1 MFERIFGKRKSL
13 QRNLVIDLIICII
26 IVMFISLVG
35 FYIFVNK
42 ETLNSLIQVNFE
54 NKEQIKEILGITRR
68 SVVLLIINT
77 ILIST
82 IVMRI
87 TSKKILHPIKKMTE
101 ATKKV
106 ASGDFNV
113 KLESQREDE
122 IGELTQNF
130 NQMVNELGKV
140 EVIQKD
146 FINNVSHEIKTPIS
160 SIQGFAKLL
169 EDENLPEAERKE
181 YAEIIIEESN
191 RLLNLST
198 NILRLSKIQ
207 NQGKI
212 VRKDHINITEQLR
225 KAIAVLE
232 NKWNEKSLTFNI
244 SAKDVYYDGDEELTF
259 QVWMNLIDNAI
270 KFSKQNGK
278 ITIDVKEEN
287 DEVVV
292 KIKDN
297 GMGMSKEEQERIFTR
312 FYQIDKSHSQE
323 GSGLGL
329 SIVKSIIDLSGGKI
343 EVESKENSGTTF
355 TIKLP
360 IEKENNNYFYN
371 VIHFKWLFIIYIK

>member
-26 IVMFISLVG
+26 IVMVISLAG

-42 ETLNSLIQVNFE
+42 DTLESLIHVNFE
-54 NKEQIKEILGITRR
+54 NKDQIKEILGITRR

-87 TSKKILHPIKKMTE
+87 TGKKILQPIEKMTE

-113 KLESQREDE
+113 KLETQREDE

-130 NQMVNELGKV
+130 NQMVKELGKV

-169 EDENLPEAERKE
+169 EDENLPEAERQE

-198 NILRLSKIQ
+198 NIL
-207 NQGKI
+207 I
-212 VRKDHINITEQLR
+212 VLGSTRST
-225 KAIAVLE
+225 
-232 NKWNEKSLTFNI
+232 
-244 SAKDVYYDGDEELTF
+244 
-259 QVWMNLIDNAI
+259 I
-270 KFSKQNGK
+270 KQKHTARCAFC
-278 ITIDVKEEN
+278 
-287 DEVVV
+287 
-292 KIKDN
+292 
-297 GMGMSKEEQERIFTR
+297 FTR
-312 FYQIDKSHSQE
+312 Y
-323 GSGLGL
+323 
-329 SIVKSIIDLSGGKI
+329 VKMGI
-343 EVESKENSGTTF
+343 
-355 TIKLP
+355 
-360 IEKENNNYFYN
+360 
-371 VIHFKWLFIIYIK
+371 

>member
-1 MFERIFGKRKSL
+1 MFERIIGKRKSL

-68 SVVLLIINT
+68 SLVLLIINT

-87 TSKKILHPIKKMTE
+87 TSKKILQPIKKMTE

-169 EDENLPEAERKE
+169 EDENLPEAER
-181 YAEIIIEESN
+181 
-191 RLLNLST
+191 
-198 NILRLSKIQ
+198 
-207 NQGKI
+207 
-212 VRKDHINITEQLR
+212 
-225 KAIAVLE
+225 
-232 NKWNEKSLTFNI
+232 
-244 SAKDVYYDGDEELTF
+244 
-259 QVWMNLIDNAI
+259 
-270 KFSKQNGK
+270 
-278 ITIDVKEEN
+278 
-287 DEVVV
+287 
-292 KIKDN
+292 
-297 GMGMSKEEQERIFTR
+297 
-312 FYQIDKSHSQE
+312 
-323 GSGLGL
+323 
-329 SIVKSIIDLSGGKI
+329 
-343 EVESKENSGTTF
+343 
-355 TIKLP
+355 
-360 IEKENNNYFYN
+360 
-371 VIHFKWLFIIYIK
+371 

>member
-1 MFERIFGKRKSL
+1 MFKRIFGKRKSL
-13 QRNLVIDLIICII
+13 QRDLVKDIIICII
-26 IVMFISLVG
+26 IVMFISLIG
-35 FYIFVNK
+35 FYVFVNK
-42 ETLNSLIQVNFE
+42 ETLERLIQINIE
-54 NKEQIKEILGITRR
+54 SKDQIKELLGITRR
-68 SVVLLIINT
+68 SVGLLIINT
-77 ILIST
+77 ILISA
-82 IVMRI
+82 IVMKI
-87 TSKKILHPIKKMTE
+87 TSKKLLQPIEKMTE

-113 KLESQREDE
+113 KLETQREDE

-130 NQMVNELGKV
+130 NKMVKELGKV
-140 EVIQKD
+140 EVLQKD

-169 EDENLPEAERKE
+169 EDENLPEVERKE

-207 NQGKI
+207 NQGNIIK
-212 VRKDHINITEQLR
+212 KEHINITEQIR
-225 KAIAVLE
+225 KTIAVLE

-244 SAKDVYYDGDEELTF
+244 SAKDVYYDCDEELTF
-259 QVWMNLIDNAI
+259 QIWMNLIDNAI

-278 ITIDVKEEN
+278 ITIDVKEES
-287 DEVVV
+287 DEILV

-297 GMGMSKEEQERIFTR
+297 GIGMNKEEQERIYTR
-312 FYQIDKSHSQE
+312 FYQVDKSHSQT

-329 SIVKSIIDLSGGKI
+329 AIVKSIVDLFEGKI
-343 EVESKENSGTTF
+343 EVESEENTGTIF
-355 TIKLP
+355 TIRFP
-360 IEKENNNYFYN
+360 IKKIEN
-371 VIHFKWLFIIYIK
+371 KIII

>member
-13 QRNLVIDLIICII
+13 QRDLVKDIIICII

-42 ETLNSLIQVNFE
+42 ETLERLIQINVE
-54 NKEQIKEILGITRR
+54 SKEQIKELLSITRR
-68 SVVLLIINT
+68 SVVLLVINT
-77 ILIST
+77 ILISA
-82 IVMRI
+82 IVMKI
-87 TSKKILHPIKKMTE
+87 TSKKLLQPIEKMTE

-113 KLESQREDE
+113 KLETQREDE

-130 NQMVNELGKV
+130 NQMVKELGKV

-259 QVWMNLIDNAI
+259 QV
-270 KFSKQNGK
+270 
-278 ITIDVKEEN
+278 
-287 DEVVV
+287 
-292 KIKDN
+292 
-297 GMGMSKEEQERIFTR
+297 
-312 FYQIDKSHSQE
+312 
-323 GSGLGL
+323 
-329 SIVKSIIDLSGGKI
+329 
-343 EVESKENSGTTF
+343 
-355 TIKLP
+355 
-360 IEKENNNYFYN
+360 
-371 VIHFKWLFIIYIK
+371 

>member
-68 SVVLLIINT
+68 SLVLLIINT

-87 TSKKILHPIKKMTE
+87 TSKKILQPIKKMTE

-329 SIVKSIIDLSGGKI
+329 SIVKSIIDLSDGKI

-355 TIKLP
+355 IIKLP

>member
-13 QRNLVIDLIICII
+13 QRDLVKDIIICII

-42 ETLNSLIQVNFE
+42 ETLERLIQINVE
-54 NKEQIKEILGITRR
+54 SKEQIKELLSITRR
-68 SVVLLIINT
+68 SVVLLVINT
-77 ILIST
+77 ILISA
-82 IVMRI
+82 IVMKI
-87 TSKKILHPIKKMTE
+87 TSKKLLQPIEKMTE

-113 KLESQREDE
+113 KLETQREDE

-130 NQMVNELGKV
+130 NQMVKELGKV

-169 EDENLPEAERKE
+169 EDENLPEAER
-181 YAEIIIEESN
+181 EESN

-329 SIVKSIIDLSGGKI
+329 SIVKSIIDLSDGKI

-360 IEKENNNYFYN
+360 IEKENN
-371 VIHFKWLFIIYIK
+371 KIII

>member
-68 SVVLLIINT
+68 SLVLLIINT

-87 TSKKILHPIKKMTE
+87 TSKKILQPIKKMTE

-130 NQMVNELGKV
+130 NQMVKELGKV

-232 NKWNEKSLTFNI
+232 NKWNKKSLTFNI

-329 SIVKSIIDLSGGKI
+329 SIVKSIIDLSDGKI

-360 IEKENNNYFYN
+360 IEKENN
-371 VIHFKWLFIIYIK
+371 KIII

>member
-68 SVVLLIINT
+68 SLVLLIINT

-87 TSKKILHPIKKMTE
+87 TSKKILQPIKKMTE

-191 RLLNLST
+191 
-198 NILRLSKIQ
+198 ILRLSKIQ

-270 KFSKQNGK
+270 KFSKPNGK
-278 ITIDVKEEN
+278 ITIDVKEEI
-287 DEVVV
+287 DEIVV

-297 GMGMSKEEQERIFTR
+297 GIGMSKEEQERIFTR

-355 TIKLP
+355 IIKLP
-360 IEKENNNYFYN
+360 IEKENN
-371 VIHFKWLFIIYIK
+371 KIII

>member
-68 SVVLLIINT
+68 SLVLLIINT

-87 TSKKILHPIKKMTE
+87 TSKKILQPIKKMTE

-355 TIKLP
+355 IIKLP

>member
-68 SVVLLIINT
+68 SLVLLIINT
-77 ILIST
+77 IL
-82 IVMRI
+82 MRI
-87 TSKKILHPIKKMTE
+87 TSKKILQPIKKMTE

-146 FINNVSHEIKTPIS
+146 FINYQTQLNYQNK
-160 SIQGFAKLL
+160 KL
-169 EDENLPEAERKE
+169 K
-181 YAEIIIEESN
+181 
-191 RLLNLST
+191 
-198 NILRLSKIQ
+198 K
-207 NQGKI
+207 
-212 VRKDHINITEQLR
+212 NIT
-225 KAIAVLE
+225 
-232 NKWNEKSLTFNI
+232 W
-244 SAKDVYYDGDEELTF
+244 
-259 QVWMNLIDNAI
+259 
-270 KFSKQNGK
+270 K
-278 ITIDVKEEN
+278 I
-287 DEVVV
+287 
-292 KIKDN
+292 
-297 GMGMSKEEQERIFTR
+297 
-312 FYQIDKSHSQE
+312 
-323 GSGLGL
+323 
-329 SIVKSIIDLSGGKI
+329 
-343 EVESKENSGTTF
+343 
-355 TIKLP
+355 
-360 IEKENNNYFYN
+360 
-371 VIHFKWLFIIYIK
+371 

>member
-54 NKEQIKEILGITRR
+54 NKEQILGITRR
-68 SVVLLIINT
+68 SLVLLIINT

-87 TSKKILHPIKKMTE
+87 TSKKILQPIKKMTE

-191 RLLNLST
+191 KLSNLFDS
-198 NILRLSKIQ
+198 
-207 NQGKI
+207 
-212 VRKDHINITEQLR
+212 
-225 KAIAVLE
+225 
-232 NKWNEKSLTFNI
+232 
-244 SAKDVYYDGDEELTF
+244 
-259 QVWMNLIDNAI
+259 
-270 KFSKQNGK
+270 
-278 ITIDVKEEN
+278 
-287 DEVVV
+287 
-292 KIKDN
+292 
-297 GMGMSKEEQERIFTR
+297 
-312 FYQIDKSHSQE
+312 
-323 GSGLGL
+323 
-329 SIVKSIIDLSGGKI
+329 
-343 EVESKENSGTTF
+343 
-355 TIKLP
+355 
-360 IEKENNNYFYN
+360 
-371 VIHFKWLFIIYIK
+371 

>member
-1 MFERIFGKRKSL
+1 M
-13 QRNLVIDLIICII
+13 
-26 IVMFISLVG
+26 
-35 FYIFVNK
+35 
-42 ETLNSLIQVNFE
+42 
-54 NKEQIKEILGITRR
+54 
-68 SVVLLIINT
+68 
-77 ILIST
+77 
-82 IVMRI
+82 
-87 TSKKILHPIKKMTE
+87 
-101 ATKKV
+101 
-106 ASGDFNV
+106 V
-113 KLESQREDE
+113 K
-122 IGELTQNF
+122 
-130 NQMVNELGKV
+130 ELGKV

-360 IEKENNNYFYN
+360 IEKENN
-371 VIHFKWLFIIYIK
+371 KIII